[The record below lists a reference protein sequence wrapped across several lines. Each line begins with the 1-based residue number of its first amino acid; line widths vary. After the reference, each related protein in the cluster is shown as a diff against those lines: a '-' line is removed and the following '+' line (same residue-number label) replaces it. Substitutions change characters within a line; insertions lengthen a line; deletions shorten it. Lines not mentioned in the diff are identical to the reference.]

1 MSIENLKFKKKLED
15 LNDLDLHFLYTR
27 LLQYQWLVLRE
38 NQTSITSNEEKIS
51 RILNHQNYA
60 HRDRGSFEVPVDH
73 ILSQRDSSKIPKENL
88 DWIDPSN
95 YRQCVFIWMAIS
107 NFSTPIQKDWAR
119 VVSDY
124 EIHLMALEPSTS
136 SNCHNLTIDFMYIWS
151 VSLDNKLR
159 WLASL
164 RSKWQEIA
172 GFKHKMLKFIEKG
185 NDETSAWLISYFSYR
200 YQIFP
205 KVHLFFNTFKEKQPL
220 ALALID
226 SWNIS
231 DAEKTIALDK
241 AYTAAHG
248 KKFNEKPKNL
258 KGANFWL
265 GAEQVRMLSEIAK
278 KKKLSEKDLLNSLIN
293 DTYLHLS
300 K

>member
-1 MSIENLKFKKKLED
+1 MSIDNFEFKKKLED

-27 LLQYQWLVLRE
+27 LLQYHWLVLRE

-60 HRDRGSFEVPVDH
+60 HRKRLNFEVSVDE
-73 ILSQRDSSKIPKENL
+73 ILSQRVSSKIPKENL

-95 YRQCVFIWMAIS
+95 YRQCIFVWIVIRNIF
-107 NFSTPIQKDWAR
+107 TPSIGGLFKYI
-119 VVSDY
+119 SDY
-124 EIHLMALEPSTS
+124 EDHLMTLEPSTAS
-136 SNCHNLTIDFMYIWS
+136 RCCNLALNFMYIWS
-151 VSLDNKLR
+151 LNLDYKLQKIAELER
-159 WLASL
+159 H
-164 RSKWQEIA
+164 WQQNVA
-172 GFKHKMLKFIEKG
+172 FKHKMLKFIEKG
-185 NDETSAWLISYFSYR
+185 NDETSAWLISYLSCR
-200 YQIFP
+200 YQSFP
-205 KVHLFFNTFKEKQPL
+205 KVHLFFNTFKEKKPL
-220 ALALID
+220 TLALID
-226 SWNIS
+226 SWFIP

-248 KKFNEKPKNL
+248 KKFNGKPKNL

-293 DTYLHLS
+293 DTYLHLL

>member
-1 MSIENLKFKKKLED
+1 MSIENLKLKKKLED

-27 LLQYQWLVLRE
+27 LLQFKWIFLQE
-38 NQTSITSNEEKIS
+38 NTTSVTSNEEKIS
-51 RILNHQNYA
+51 RILHHHNYA
-60 HRDRGSFEVPVDH
+60 QHDRVSFEVAVDE
-73 ILSQRDSSKIPKENL
+73 ILSQRDRSKIPKENL

-107 NFSTPIQKDWAR
+107 NFSTPNKDNWAR

-124 EIHLMALEPSTS
+124 KIHLMALEPSTP

-151 VSLDNKLR
+151 VSLDNKLT

-164 RSKWQEIA
+164 RSQWQEIA
-172 GFKHKMLKFIEKG
+172 EFKHKMLKFIEKG
-185 NDETSAWLISYFSYR
+185 NDETSAWIISYLSSKSKT
-200 YQIFP
+200 FP
-205 KVHLFFNTFKEKQPL
+205 NVQLFFNTFKEKKPL

-226 SWNIS
+226 SWNIP

-248 KKFNEKPKNL
+248 KKFNGKPKNL

-293 DTYLHLS
+293 DTYLHLL